1 MQIGTLLQQQPGA
14 PCVLRE
20 VLVQLVHQ
28 VDGVEHTAELRAVL
42 APVTEPKYEE
52 ARRFAEDWLLRKD
65 PTSPYREVAR
75 DELGKPTEER
85 VPLSLPHEVLERE
98 RDRTFLLFALRDPDK
113 PQQPLV
119 PQAQYALLRK
129 GLIRRQVNWLIEEY
143 QRFISAQ
150 YPETLTPEQA
160 AELAQDAEGKS

>member
-1 MQIGTLLQQQPGA
+1 MQIGTLLAQQPGA

-28 VDGVEHTAELRAVL
+28 VDGVEHTAEVKAVL

-98 RDRTFLLFALRDPDK
+98 RDRTFLLFALRG
-113 PQQPLV
+113 LV
-119 PQAQYALLRK
+119 FLL
-129 GLIRRQVNWLIEEY
+129 
-143 QRFISAQ
+143 
-150 YPETLTPEQA
+150 
-160 AELAQDAEGKS
+160 LAQFLLELDIRDRRLGRFRLRRRRWRFQMPQVPP